1 MNKNSEIEDL
11 IINIKLNED
20 KNIEDLNKKNEEIE
34 KLNKTIKE
42 LNEKII
48 NLNNSIKMLENNNKI
63 LLNNKKD
70 NDKNITDLTDQ
81 INILE
86 FDNEQFHQRII
97 DLERSNIEKKNI
109 IQDLNGQINNFDLE
123 NQELN
128 KIISELEEKKNILEI
143 ELNEIRFVEKNK
155 NGENQFNG
163 GMEVQLQD
171 LIQKNN
177 AYIKEINILND
188 ENKKLKKKL
197 KKVIIKKLMKIL
209 IILK

>member
-1 MNKNSEIEDL
+1 M
-11 IINIKLNED
+11 
-20 KNIEDLNKKNEEIE
+20 
-34 KLNKTIKE
+34 
-42 LNEKII
+42 
-48 NLNNSIKMLENNNKI
+48 
-63 LLNNKKD
+63 
-70 NDKNITDLTDQ
+70 
-81 INILE
+81 
-86 FDNEQFHQRII
+86 
-97 DLERSNIEKKNI
+97 ERSNNEKENI
-109 IQDLNGQINNFDLE
+109 IHDLNGQINNFDLE

-188 ENKKLKKKL
+188 ENKKLKIKIEESNNKEINEDCENDNFKINEALKAKINKL
-197 KKVIIKKLMKIL
+197 NSQINDIENEKQNILEELEEIKICIKVFNLKANNEKEEEALIQLNKIMNN
-209 IILK
+209 